1 MTDGPISRVLV
12 VAPTP
17 FFGDRG
23 CHVRIYEEVRALA
36 QLNIKTVVATYA
48 TGRNLADVTIVRAAQ
63 LPGITP
69 KQLGPSWSRPLLDG
83 ALLATT
89 LAEARR
95 LRPDVLHA
103 HLHEGIVIGAAVR
116 TLLGIPLVADLQGS
130 LTAELIDHRFVAP
143 SGAPAA
149 GLRRLERWL
158 VRQPDALVV
167 SSATGATQ
175 VATQGAEPARVTS
188 LPDGVDLEAFH
199 PMTPD
204 RELRRQ
210 LGIGD
215 KRVVV
220 FLGVLTPYQG
230 VDVLLD
236 AVPEVVRQVPD
247 AHFLVMGY
255 PNEDH
260 YRALV
265 RARGLETV
273 VSLPGRIP
281 YAEAA
286 KWLNLGVLAVSAK
299 ASLTEANGKLLNYM
313 ACGLP
318 VVATDTP
325 VNHELLGGDGVYVPV
340 DDAPALAV
348 RVAELLGNPREREA
362 RGAALRRRAVE
373 QFAWPALVRRLID
386 VYTQAQARRR
396 PAR

>member
-1 MTDGPISRVLV
+1 M
-12 VAPTP
+12 
-17 FFGDRG
+17 
-23 CHVRIYEEVRALA
+23 
-36 QLNIKTVVATYA
+36 
-48 TGRNLADVTIVRAAQ
+48 
-63 LPGITP
+63 
-69 KQLGPSWSRPLLDG
+69 
-83 ALLATT
+83 
-89 LAEARR
+89 
-95 LRPDVLHA
+95 
-103 HLHEGIVIGAAVR
+103 
-116 TLLGIPLVADLQGS
+116 
-130 LTAELIDHRFVAP
+130 
-143 SGAPAA
+143 
-149 GLRRLERWL
+149 
-158 VRQPDALVV
+158 
-167 SSATGATQ
+167 
-175 VATQGAEPARVTS
+175 
-188 LPDGVDLEAFH
+188 
-199 PMTPD
+199 
-204 RELRRQ
+204 
-210 LGIGD
+210 
-215 KRVVV
+215 
-220 FLGVLTPYQG
+220 
-230 VDVLLD
+230 DVLLD

-273 VSLPGRIP
+273 VSLPGRIL

-325 VNHELLGGDGVYVPV
+325 VNHELLGEEGVYVPV